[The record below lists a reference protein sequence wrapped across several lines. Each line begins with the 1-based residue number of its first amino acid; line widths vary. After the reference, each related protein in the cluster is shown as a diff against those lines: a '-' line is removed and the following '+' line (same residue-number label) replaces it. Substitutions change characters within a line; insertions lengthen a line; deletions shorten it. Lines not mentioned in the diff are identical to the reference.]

1 MMIETTSEEVY
12 FMERDEQF
20 VLVADRPFTI
30 IQLLS
35 SYTMNIPDSQLAL

>member
-1 MMIETTSEEVY
+1 VK
-12 FMERDEQF
+12 RDKHF

-35 SYTMNIPDSQLAL
+35 SYTINIRSSELVVQQITQGADKQDD